1 MQALTIVPSVA
12 DSARLADVP
21 EPPIADGPILA
32 RMLALG
38 VCGTDRELVSGRY
51 GVAPE
56 SQDALVIGHESLAR
70 VIEAPDGCG
79 FSSGDHVVGIVRRPD
94 PVPCA
99 SCAAGEWD
107 MCRNGLY
114 TERGIKGRHGF
125 AAERIRLEPEFA
137 VRVDPQLG
145 LTAVLVEPASVIA
158 KAWEQIERIGSRA
171 AAWAPQ
177 KVLVTGAGPIGLLA
191 AMMSV
196 QRGLE
201 THVFDRTS
209 DGLKPRLVDDLG
221 ARYHTGEL
229 SSLADLKPDV
239 VIECTGASAVVLEAI
254 ELTGPL
260 GITCL
265 AGVSSGGH
273 ALNLDVGLLNRT
285 MVLENDVVFGTVNAN
300 RRHYENAAASL
311 ARADATWRSRLITR
325 RVPLWQWRDALRRE
339 PGDVKVVID
348 FENR

>member
-12 DSARLADVP
+12 NSARLADVSEAP
-21 EPPIADGPILA
+21 LSDGPILA
-32 RMLALG
+32 QMLALG

-56 SQDALVIGHESLAR
+56 SQKTLVIGHESLAR
-70 VIEAPDGCG
+70 VIDAPGGCG
-79 FSSGDHVVGIVRRPD
+79 FSPGDHVVGIVRRPD

-137 VRVDPQLG
+137 VRVDPDLG
-145 LTAVLVEPASVIA
+145 LSAVLVEPASVIA
-158 KAWEQIERIGSRA
+158 KAWEQIERIGARA

-191 AMMSV
+191 AMMAA

-201 THVFDRTS
+201 THVFDRTV
-209 DGLKPRLVDDLG
+209 DGMKPRLVHDLG
-221 ARYHTGEL
+221 ARYHSGDI
-229 SSLADLKPDV
+229 SRLADLKPDV
-239 VIECTGASAVVLEAI
+239 VIECTGASAVVLEVI

-260 GITCL
+260 GIVCL

-273 ALNLDVGLLNRT
+273 ALKLDVGLLNRT

-311 ARADATWRSRLITR
+311 GRADAAWRSRLITR
-325 RVPLWQWRDALRRE
+325 RVPLRQWSDALRRE
-339 PGDVKVVID
+339 PDDVKVVID
-348 FENR
+348 FEKR